1 MQKERGGGVSGPNKV
16 CLFVFFLIFLSLLL
30 FFFFFL
36 IWYIQLCYFLELN
49 LQGNPTARSAST
61 LNCDFEWFLNRTLGR
76 NVQEDGLNISQLIVT
91 MKRSMQGVWSCYLS
105 YTVQLADI
113 KEKKEKKIGCL
124 RDSIPG
130 PLELQSNAL
139 PTELRGLWLQVNSQK
154 LYLYLGWRGV
164 T

>member
-1 MQKERGGGVSGPNKV
+1 MQKGRGVQVQTKFVS
-16 CLFVFFLIFLSLLL
+16 VFFFLFFFLSF

-91 MKRSMQGVWSCYLS
+91 MKRSMQCVLSCYLS

-113 KEKKEKKIGCL
+113 KEKKKKKKIGCL

>member
-1 MQKERGGGVSGPNKV
+1 MQKGRGGGGSGPNKV
-16 CLFVFFLIFLSLLL
+16 CLVFFFLFFLSL
-30 FFFFFL
+30 FFYFFFFL

-91 MKRSMQGVWSCYLS
+91 MKRSMQGVLSCYLS

-113 KEKKEKKIGCL
+113 KEKKIRKKTWVFEGFDP
-124 RDSIPG
+124 RS
-130 PLELQSNAL
+130 SRTA
-139 PTELRGLWLQVNSQK
+139 V
-154 LYLYLGWRGV
+154 
-164 T
+164 